1 MISCQVSLPC
11 ALCGPDAC
19 PKPDALLIQQVVCR
33 DFPVIGLGPYRQHG
47 LVLMLAGV
55 NMSPMFHRTC
65 HTPAALDM
73 KLGQASGIGL
83 RGNGSVI
90 DELDVSHLRYSA
102 ALFLH
107 L

>member
-1 MISCQVSLPC
+1 
-11 ALCGPDAC
+11 
-19 PKPDALLIQQVVCR
+19 
-33 DFPVIGLGPYRQHG
+33 
-47 LVLMLAGV
+47 
-55 NMSPMFHRTC
+55 MFHRTC

-90 DELDVSHLRYSA
+90 DELDVSHPRYSA